1 VDIIKNIFISP
12 SETRLRTP
20 WRILAQ
26 SVLFFFLLICFLL
39 PFLSNFGQLFT
50 GKGLLISQVAEF
62 FAVTLSVFGAR
73 RWIDRRSVES
83 LGFKLDRFMLV
94 DLLSG
99 IGISSIMIGMIY
111 LVEVSLGW
119 LKFNRFVW
127 QSDSLIQ
134 VITQVAVYLI
144 TFILVGW
151 NEEVWVRG
159 YLLQNLAHGINLLW
173 AVILSS
179 IIFGALHGVNPH
191 ANLISFFGVVFAGLF
206 LTTGYLRTRQLWLP
220 IGLHIGW
227 NFFEGV
233 VFGFPVSGTE
243 TYSLIISTVNG
254 PDIWT
259 GGLFGPEAGL
269 IVIPILIVG
278 LFLVLA
284 YSRNRESLPLTS
296 G

>member
-1 VDIIKNIFISP
+1 MDIIKNIFISP

>member
-50 GKGLLISQVAEF
+50 GKGLLLSQVAEF